1 MNFFRYKAE
10 VNDEK
15 NYYYHDTPT
24 LYRLVSLNTRLLSST
39 RAELWNLPDAQ
50 NDHKSR
56 PRSDYVVRL

>member
-1 MNFFRYKAE
+1 MKKFIIITTA
-10 VNDEK
+10 
-15 NYYYHDTPT
+15 PT

-56 PRSDYVVRL
+56 PVWYEYVVLRL